1 LVINDVALE
10 LGRGCTM
17 MGKVCI

>member
-10 LGRGCTM
+10 LGKGCTM
-17 MGKVCI
+17 MGKVCV